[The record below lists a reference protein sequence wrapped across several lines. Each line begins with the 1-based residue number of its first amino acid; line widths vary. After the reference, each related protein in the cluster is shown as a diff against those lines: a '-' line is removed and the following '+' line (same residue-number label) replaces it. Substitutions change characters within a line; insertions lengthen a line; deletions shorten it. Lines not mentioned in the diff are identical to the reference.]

1 MVSKMTQESTF
12 SIPENIIN
20 LCEEIYANELKY
32 QSNHSWRSK
41 DTQSNFAALEVY
53 SAMYQMEISEHFD
66 QLISKLAV
74 KLGLSIADTNNYY
87 NDNFAEIEKSFSI
100 ADMFDYLFTQL
111 GHENN
116 DKLIKSIQE
125 SADFIASECEK
136 YIYRKFVDKNLVNQ
150 LL

>member
-1 MVSKMTQESTF
+1 MTQETSF
-12 SIPENIIN
+12 NIPENIIN
-20 LCEEIYANELKY
+20 LCEEIYARELKR
-32 QSNHSWRSK
+32 QSNYSWRSK
-41 DTQSNFAALEVY
+41 DTQANFAALEVY
-53 SAMYQMEISEHFD
+53 SAIYQMEISEHYD

-87 NDNFAEIEKSFSI
+87 NKNFAEIEKSFSV

-116 DKLIKSIQE
+116 DKLVNSIQE
-125 SADFIASECEK
+125 SSDFIAAECEK
-136 YIYRKFVDKNLVNQ
+136 YIYRKFVDKNSVNP

>member
-1 MVSKMTQESTF
+1 MNVSKF
-12 SIPENIIN
+12 DIPENIIN
-20 LCEEIYANELKY
+20 MCEEIYTNELKY
-32 QSNHSWRSK
+32 QSNYPWRNK
-41 DTQSNFAALEVY
+41 NIQTNIAMLNLY
-53 SAMYQMEISEHFD
+53 SEIYQMEINEHFD

-87 NDNFAEIEKSFSI
+87 NENFANIEKSFST
-100 ADMFDYLFTQL
+100 ADMFDYILNQL

-116 DKLIKSIQE
+116 DKLIKSIEE

-136 YIYRKFVDKNLVNQ
+136 YIYRKFVDRNSVNP